1 MKDAALP
8 TALELSNIMS
18 GMVAQGNREIF
29 WLDARP
35 VIVTAFHATFVDAR
49 DIEEAQGDFFVDEVH
64 VLSHCERG
72 RVAAMNHV

>member
-18 GMVAQGNREIF
+18 GMLAQGNREIF

-35 VIVTAFHATFVDAR
+35 VIVTAFHATFVDAL
-49 DIEEAQGDFFVDEVH
+49 DIEEAQGDF
-64 VLSHCERG
+64 LSMRLMFHDTVKEDALQR
-72 RVAAMNHV
+72 